1 MISSSKNTASI
12 PSEIPFEIEFTK
24 GLSPEER
31 KRVIE
36 MLSALGFKL
45 VSSSEIVAT
54 LKADRK
60 TLEEVFK
67 TRITSQETT
76 VRGGMRGPIK
86 TIRFSFTQPPQVP
99 APIRPY
105 VRNVRF
111 SPPIIPLM

>member
-12 PSEIPFEIEFTK
+12 SPEIPFEIEFTK

-45 VSSSEIVAT
+45 VSRSEIVAT

-60 TLEEVFK
+60 TIERVFK
-67 TRITSQETT
+67 TRITSQETE

-86 TIRFSFTQPPQVP
+86 AIRLSFTQPPQVP
-99 APIRPY
+99 APMRLF

>member
-1 MISSSKNTASI
+1 MISFSKNTASI
-12 PSEIPFEIEFTK
+12 SPEIPFEIEFTK

-60 TLEEVFK
+60 TLEEVFN

-86 TIRFSFTQPPQVP
+86 VIRFSFTQPPQVP